1 MLGGSDEMNRSHLLI
16 ALAASA
22 LVLAACGDQKPAAPQ
37 PQQPTAAEPT
47 PNYPQVEPPAPGTP
61 GGFPDDR
68 TPISEAPFTPES
80 EQGAADVVQT
90 YAAHIGQKDY
100 AAASALLRNP
110 SQTAVQFTQGFGKY
124 YQYNMQVGSPGRI
137 EGAAGSLFIK
147 VPVLIYGRLKTGE
160 TVNELGSATL
170 RRSNN
175 VDGTTPEQRLWRI
188 ETFDTKPTEASG
200 VANG

>member
-1 MLGGSDEMNRSHLLI
+1 MKRTLPILMVSTL
-16 ALAASA
+16 ALA
-22 LVLAACGDQKPAAPQ
+22 LAACGEQKPAAPP
-37 PQQPTAAEPT
+37 PQQPTAADPT

-100 AAASALLRNP
+100 GAAYALLRNP
-110 SQTAVQFTQGFGKY
+110 TQTAVQFTQGFGKY

-137 EGAAGSLFIK
+137 EGAAGSLFIQ

-175 VDGTTPEQRLWRI
+175 VDGSTPEQRLWRI
-188 ETFDTKPTEASG
+188 EKFETKPTEASG